1 MMRLESDLIP
11 ALMASARGDLSGM
24 DLTWSPNPAL
34 TVVIAAQGYPGNYDK
49 GTRIS
54 LDAVDENDELV
65 VFHAGTQDASDG
77 TFTAHGGRVLNIT
90 ARGKTV
96 AQAQAKA
103 YAGCEKIDWP
113 EGFYRSDI
121 GWREIEREINQGEK

>member
-1 MMRLESDLIP
+1 
-11 ALMASARGDLSGM
+11 M

-49 GTRIS
+49 GTRIL
-54 LDAVDENDELV
+54 LDAVDESDELV

-77 TFTAHGGRVLNIT
+77 AFTAQGGRVLNIT

-113 EGFYRSDI
+113 EGFYRKDI
-121 GWREIEREINQGEK
+121 GWREIERDINQGEE